1 MTLRVPVVLMNPRK
15 LTAREIALS
24 GVMAALMAVAAFIPV
39 TVVVGVGKV
48 ISAAVILEPLIGVI
62 LGPVLGTY
70 AAATGAFVGQIV
82 APQGNIFHYLT
93 FVPPTVGAA
102 TAGLLAH
109 NRWKSASGIM
119 VIVLLLWYFTSVG
132 RELPSYPYMPAV
144 FLLFVVVFRQH
155 LGEWIHGECQEI
167 VGFEKTGA
175 MVMAAGLSA
184 FAAAQAVLFFRFRE
198 VFIAGI
204 LTSVVA
210 VIVLIS
216 FLSKGAIVLKKVSV
230 LGFFVGGV
238 LVLSL
243 VRDDNLIQ
251 SITAVLLCVTFFFFA
266 LTLLGC
272 AFSKIFLFSFALFG
286 ISAAIFMASGI
297 TDNYQILLRKIT
309 FSLILSGM
317 FLFSLLHFQKKSL
330 RRWSGLLFFL
340 AGCTG
345 LVQQLLLLSA
355 DSQLIKREL
364 INLGEIPF
372 STSVLGRE
380 LEITSVSSYYLEKAF
395 PVYMGH
401 LGFFLIFAALI
412 ILGVSF
418 LLNVSV
424 EKLAVAY
431 FIISGCAVFSDLM
444 VGNFLAI
451 YILGLK
457 TGMFKAY
464 LFIYPVERILMAFFS
479 TVFGIGVL
487 VPLKKYGLNNVFR
500 R

>member
-1 MTLRVPVVLMNPRK
+1 MTLRVPVVLMKIRK
-15 LTAREIALS
+15 LTAREIAVS

-39 TVVVGVGKV
+39 TVVVGVGKI

-62 LGPVLGTY
+62 LGPILGTY

-93 FVPPTVGAA
+93 FIPPTVGAA

-109 NRWKSASGIM
+109 SRWKSASGVM
-119 VIVLLLWYFTSVG
+119 VVVLLLWYLTSVG
-132 RELPSYPYMPAV
+132 RELPSYPYMPAG
-144 FLLFVVVFRQH
+144 FLLFSLVFRQH
-155 LGEWIHGECQEI
+155 LGEWIHAEYQEM

-175 MVMAAGLSA
+175 VVMAAGLSA
-184 FAAAQAVLFFRFRE
+184 FAAAQAVLFFRFGE
-198 VFIAGI
+198 VFTAGI

-210 VIVLIS
+210 VIVLIF
-216 FLSKGAIVLKKVSV
+216 FLSKKTTVLKKVSV

-238 LVLSL
+238 LLLSL
-243 VRDDNLIQ
+243 VRNDNLIQ
-251 SITAVLLCVTFFFFA
+251 SATAVLLCVTFFFFA
-266 LTLLGC
+266 LTLLGR
-272 AFSKIFLFSFALFG
+272 FSKIFLFSFALFG
-286 ISAAIFMASGI
+286 ISAGIFMAI
-297 TDNYQILLRKIT
+297 DTDNQILLQKIT
-309 FSLILSGM
+309 FSLILSGI
-317 FLFSLLHFQKKSL
+317 FLFSLFHFQKKPL
-330 RRWSGLLFFL
+330 IRWSGLLFFV

-355 DSQLIKREL
+355 DSQLVKREFV
-364 INLGEIPF
+364 NLGEIPF

-395 PVYMGH
+395 PVYMSH

-418 LLNVSV
+418 VLNVSV

-431 FIISGCAVFSDLM
+431 FIIAGCSVFSDLM

-457 TGMFKAY
+457 TGIFKAY

-479 TVFGIGVL
+479 TIFGIGVL
-487 VPLKKYGLNNVFR
+487 IPLKKYGLNRMFR